1 MDPSESADVE
11 AANSVIKNDEVE
23 EVPASDKD
31 MNATENLE
39 SAASDNE
46 AVVQDEEAKGTED
59 EAVVQDEDTK
69 GTEDATNDKVEGCQS
84 LPAMDDQ
91 EKEEATGP
99 EQVKDEEKVL
109 DVTKSESEKSG
120 EALTADNT
128 KLDKVSYRIA
138 VSVCRIYYMLCAPSG
153 ADC

>member
-39 SAASDNE
+39 GAASDNE

-59 EAVVQDEDTK
+59 EAVVQDEEAKGTEDEAVVQDEDIK

-128 KLDKVSYRIA
+128 KLDKVS
-138 VSVCRIYYMLCAPSG
+138 
-153 ADC
+153 